1 MNNVTSFRTFVAT
14 IFKTA
19 RATFCMFTILDTKQ
33 NKVEK
38 IGEVSHNT
46 LEKSFLNLQLIKVSI
61 RP

>member
-1 MNNVTSFRTFVAT
+1 MAT

-38 IGEVSHNT
+38 IEIEEVSHNT
-46 LEKSFLNLQLIKVSI
+46 LEEKTFLSSSHKGKY
-61 RP
+61 

>member
-38 IGEVSHNT
+38 IEEVSHNS
-46 LEKSFLNLQLIKVSI
+46 LEKNIFLIFDT
-61 RP
+61 

>member
-1 MNNVTSFRTFVAT
+1 MGVAT

-38 IGEVSHNT
+38 IEEVSHNT
-46 LEKSFLNLQLIKVSI
+46 LEEKTFFIIES
-61 RP
+61 